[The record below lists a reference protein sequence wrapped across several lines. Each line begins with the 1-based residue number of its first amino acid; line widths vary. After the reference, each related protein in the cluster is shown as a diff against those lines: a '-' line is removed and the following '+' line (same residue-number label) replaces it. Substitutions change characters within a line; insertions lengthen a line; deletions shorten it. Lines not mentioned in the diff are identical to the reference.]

1 MLDRNIIAVVRR
13 RVHRHRPR
21 ARLHLQLPLG
31 LRRLVQQRH
40 FRARHPRRRRRSVV
54 DPWKAGLRRWAD
66 WRLSKAW
73 SLRWADWRLWKA
85 RPLRSAD

>member
-1 MLDRNIIAVVRR
+1 MLGRKIIAVVRR

-21 ARLHLQLPLG
+21 ARLRLQPPLG

-40 FRARHPRRRRRSVV
+40 FRARHPRRHRRSVV
-54 DPWKAGLRRWAD
+54 DPRKAGLRRRAD

-85 RPLRSAD
+85 RSPRWAD